1 MAIANVAN
9 QPSLSLTCASQQQK
23 ALKFLKRASGWNS
36 PLLALG
42 LKGGAGGETSVAN
55 GTSGWGPP
63 PAGGAGAG
71 SGWGAPPPPNPVANA
86 AWGAPAPGQP
96 KTQTGMLFLKHSIL
110 NFSSLNFFQMMDPI
124 TILQILQS
132 LWLLQPLLIL
142 RWQCQLP
149 FSHRKQVP
157 HGQPQQ
163 AKDCQRL
170 PMIKLIRLQL
180 DQSLEWPLAEPR
192 PPTEQ
197 PPSN

>member
-1 MAIANVAN
+1 MQDQSPKHNAISSSNGGTLKSDAGAVVSQVATNDIPQLYERFSFNRAQMMAIANVAN

-96 KTQTGMLFLKHSIL
+96 KTQTGMLF
-110 NFSSLNFFQMMDPI
+110 F
-124 TILQILQS
+124 
-132 LWLLQPLLIL
+132 
-142 RWQCQLP
+142 
-149 FSHRKQVP
+149 
-157 HGQPQQ
+157 
-163 AKDCQRL
+163 
-170 PMIKLIRLQL
+170 
-180 DQSLEWPLAEPR
+180 
-192 PPTEQ
+192 
-197 PPSN
+197 

>member
-1 MAIANVAN
+1 MELSIASLGAQGRRWRRDLRRQWNKWMG
-9 QPSLSLTCASQQQK
+9 PSSRWRSRCRIGLGCTSPTEP
-23 ALKFLKRASGWNS
+23 SGQCCLGRPRSWSAQNS
-36 PLLALG
+36 NWYA
-42 LKGGAGGETSVAN
+42 
-55 GTSGWGPP
+55 
-63 PAGGAGAG
+63 
-71 SGWGAPPPPNPVANA
+71 
-86 AWGAPAPGQP
+86 
-96 KTQTGMLFLKHSIL
+96 FLKHSIL